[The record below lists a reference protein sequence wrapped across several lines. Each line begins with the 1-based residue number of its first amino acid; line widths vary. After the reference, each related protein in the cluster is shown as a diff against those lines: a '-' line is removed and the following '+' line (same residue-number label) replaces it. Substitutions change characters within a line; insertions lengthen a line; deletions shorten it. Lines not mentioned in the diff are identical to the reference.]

1 MVIKVEVFT
10 SPTCPHCPGAV
21 KAVEAAKEEVSDLEI
36 DICNVND
43 EQNRQKA
50 INYGIMAVP
59 SIVIN
64 GAVEFVG
71 APTLN
76 ELLDKLKQ

>member
-1 MVIKVEVFT
+1 MAIKVEVFT

-21 KAVEAAKEEVSDLEI
+21 KAVESAKEQIPDL
-36 DICNVND
+36 DVDVCSVND
-43 EQNRQKA
+43 EESRQRA

-71 APTLN
+71 APTLD
-76 ELLDKLKQ
+76 ELLDKLQE